1 MFQDDGCENPPAQQ
15 GPPGLTLGAQP
26 AFKPLDTRA
35 AVIAGGT
42 KHASLNRTS
51 PLSHRFTLLNPPLA
65 TSRLSPITL
74 RTKLQLK
81 KGGQHVALHQH
92 HPRDR
97 PLRLGEIL
105 RHSYQSFDRAF
116 GGRSTV
122 AHLFYEAELLS

>member
-81 KGGQHVALHQH
+81 KGGAACRSAPASSARPSSA
-92 HPRDR
+92 PRRD
-97 PLRLGEIL
+97 PSSQLPKL
-105 RHSYQSFDRAF
+105 
-116 GGRSTV
+116 
-122 AHLFYEAELLS
+122 